1 MEFNIV
7 AIRVVSVYKTIK
19 LDIVFILNWTVIISI
34 VSKSTD
40 SVDTSSVSI
49 WGHKSASMIE
59 KSVGLPTEMRI
70 ILGRT

>member
-19 LDIVFILNWTVIISI
+19 LDIVFILKWTLIISI

-40 SVDTSSVSI
+40 SVDTSPVSI
-49 WGHKSASMIE
+49 WGHKSTSMIE